1 MSFAASIKYCLSNY
15 AKFNGRASR
24 SEFWFFYLFNI
35 LIGGIPALLGF
46 ILMAST
52 STTSADGMTTELGA
66 GGVIGLIIILLAGL
80 ISLGLII
87 PNLAVGCR
95 RLHDRGTSGW
105 LLLLAL
111 VPCGNFV
118 LLIFWM
124 LESQGP
130 NSFGEGPA
138 TA

>member
-1 MSFAASIKYCLSNY
+1 MSNY

-35 LIGGIPALLGF
+35 LIVGIPALLGF

-66 GGVIGLIIILLAGL
+66 GGLIGLLVIGLAGL

-130 NSFGEGPA
+130 NSFGDGPA

>member
-1 MSFAASIKYCLSNY
+1 MSFAASIKYCMSNY

-35 LIGGIPALLGF
+35 LIVGIPALLGF

-66 GGVIGLIIILLAGL
+66 GGLIGLLVIGLAGL

-130 NSFGEGPA
+130 NSFGDGPA

>member
-111 VPCGNFV
+111 VPCGSIV
-118 LLIFWM
+118 LLIFWV

-130 NSFGEGPA
+130 NSFGDGPA

>member
-1 MSFAASIKYCLSNY
+1 MSFAASIEYCLSNY

-35 LIGGIPALLGF
+35 LIVGIPALLGF

-66 GGVIGLIIILLAGL
+66 GGVIGLIVILLAGL

-105 LLLLAL
+105 LLLLGL
-111 VPCGNFV
+111 VPCGSLV

-130 NSFGEGPA
+130 NSFGDGPA
-138 TA
+138 AA

>member
-35 LIGGIPALLGF
+35 LIVGIPALLGF

-111 VPCGNFV
+111 VPCGSIV
-118 LLIFWM
+118 LLIFWV

-130 NSFGEGPA
+130 NSFGDGPA

>member
-1 MSFAASIKYCLSNY
+1 MSNY

-35 LIGGIPALLGF
+35 LIVGIPMLLGVV
-46 ILMAST
+46 LMAST

-66 GGVIGLIIILLAGL
+66 GGLIGSIIVFLAGL
-80 ISLGLII
+80 IGLGLII
-87 PNLAVGCR
+87 PQLAVGCR

-105 LLLLAL
+105 LLLLGL
-111 VPCGNFV
+111 VPCGTIV
-118 LLIFWM
+118 LLVFWL
-124 LESQGP
+124 LESKGP
-130 NSFGEGPA
+130 NAYGEGPA